1 MDAAPMSQST
11 VETIL
16 GRLITDEDFRAA
28 FFAEPQRACRQHA
41 FDVTEEELAALRE
54 LDHLSLDA
62 VAGCLEDTIVRGPGA
77 SLEPSRT
84 NGRGRR

>member
-1 MDAAPMSQST
+1 MSQST

-16 GRLITDEDFRAA
+16 GRLITDEDFRSA
-28 FFAEPQRACRQHA
+28 FFAEPYQACRQHA

-54 LDHLSLDA
+54 LDHLSLNA
-62 VAGCLEDTIVRGPGA
+62 VAGCLDDTIVRGSGG
-77 SLEPSRT
+77 SLEPSGI

>member
-16 GRLITDEDFRAA
+16 GRLITDEDFRSA
-28 FFAEPQRACRQHA
+28 FFTEPQSACWQHA

-54 LDHLSLDA
+54 LDHRALDA
-62 VAGCLEDTIVRGPGA
+62 VAGCLDGTIVRGPGA
-77 SLEPSRT
+77 SLEPSGI